1 MSEKHICESL
11 FSTLNIEITKTGV
24 EIKKKTLYG
33 YEEYQIEFDALTT
46 KKTIKKEINIGLLFL
61 SFGFLIPTI
70 FNLLDALFNSDSGF
84 GTTLFFLVITLFFL
98 YVSISTRKRIVTLTS
113 FYGQKDLEIPFN
125 NKNELKVRE
134 FADLI
139 IEKTKEYLIAK
150 YSKVDKDL
158 PKETQLD
165 NIISL
170 KDRHLITD
178 DEFDRLKNILL
189 DKDPN
194 KNIGFY

>member
-1 MSEKHICESL
+1 MSEKHVCKSL

-24 EIKKKTLYG
+24 EVKKKTLSNYD
-33 YEEYQIEFDALTT
+33 EYQIEFDALTT
-46 KKTIKKEINIGLLFL
+46 KKTIKKEMNIGLLFL
-61 SFGFLIPTI
+61 CLGFLIPTI

-84 GTTLFFLVITLFFL
+84 GTTIFFSVITLFFL
-98 YVSISTRKRIVTLTS
+98 LVSISTRKRIVTLTS
-113 FYGQKDLEIPFN
+113 YYGQKELEIPFN

-139 IEKTKEYLIAK
+139 IEKTKEFLINK
-150 YSKVDKDL
+150 YAKVDKDL
-158 PKETQLD
+158 PKDTQLE